1 MSSDADRLQQLH
13 NELEAA
19 LEERIT
25 SLLSTVKAAQM
36 VSASI
41 ASTQADINRHE
52 QLRDSLQSELEPLEE
67 QRDAL
72 SSDNDKLQKKADEL
86 SAQIKKLRGQRKEL
100 VGKVKGL
107 AAQAKS
113 ASKG

>member
-1 MSSDADRLQQLH
+1 MSSDADRLQELH
-13 NELEAA
+13 AELETA

-25 SLLSTVKAAQM
+25 TLLSTVKAAQM

-41 ASTQADINRHE
+41 AATQADIHRNE
-52 QLRDSLQSELEPLEE
+52 QLKASLQAELEPLESQKKGLE
-67 QRDAL
+67 
-72 SSDNDKLQKKADEL
+72 SDNDKLQKKADEL
-86 SAQIKKLRGQRKEL
+86 KGRVKALRAQRKEL

-113 ASKG
+113 AGKG